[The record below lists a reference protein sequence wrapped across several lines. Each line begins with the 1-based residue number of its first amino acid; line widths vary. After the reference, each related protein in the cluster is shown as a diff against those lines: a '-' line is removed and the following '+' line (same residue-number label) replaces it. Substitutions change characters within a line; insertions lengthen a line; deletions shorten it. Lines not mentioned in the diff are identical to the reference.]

1 MNISASTLIVVDD
14 MLTPC
19 DDEDPMAAVATAPLL
34 GEKNDSM
41 INLILVKNNEALVSE
56 PLNCLYLLVLSS
68 HYKQPEATA
77 SWDSSVH
84 DAPCLNRT
92 TASNDRVYA
101 ILRVSVM
108 LEHPPGIE
116 LVLRKRICLRVIK
129 KVGLGTSFMKFFYGP
144 THTET
149 GVMYEVVTG
158 IPKVSNS
165 IVAK

>member
-1 MNISASTLIVVDD
+1 

-34 GEKNDSM
+34 GEKDDSM

-56 PLNCLYLLVLSS
+56 PLCLLVLSS
-68 HYKQPEATA
+68 YYKQPEAIA

-92 TASNDRVYA
+92 TASSDRVYA

-129 KVGLGTSFMKFFYGP
+129 KVGLGTSFMKLFSYGP
-144 THTET
+144 TYTET

-158 IPKVSNS
+158 IPKVSNYC
-165 IVAK
+165 IAKEWFTKN